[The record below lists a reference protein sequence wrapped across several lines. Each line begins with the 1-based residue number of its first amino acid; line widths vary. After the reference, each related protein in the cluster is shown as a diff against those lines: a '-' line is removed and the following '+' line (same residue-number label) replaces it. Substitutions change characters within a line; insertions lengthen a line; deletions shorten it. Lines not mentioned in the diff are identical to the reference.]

1 MGWMS
6 NDAIVEFRSDEDRG
20 AVLRLAYHAQDSGF
34 GMFGVEIRAGG
45 LSCDESV
52 LTLRGDGLDTFLG
65 TLASDWRGWEGTRT
79 WDTLEH
85 GMSIEATHRG
95 NRVELVFVVRR
106 DYESDAC
113 RCASR
118 CSSLPESPSRGSR
131 APAQNSSGDEARM
144 IEPEPA
150 VSSARPSSRAQR
162 EVRRAA

>member
-1 MGWMS
+1 
-6 NDAIVEFRSDEDRG
+6 
-20 AVLRLAYHAQDSGF
+20 
-34 GMFGVEIRAGG
+34 MFGVEIRAGG

-106 DYESDAC
+106 DYESDALQV
-113 RCASR
+113 RFPVLVAPGESLSRLASA
-118 CSSLPESPSRGSR
+118 SAELFRG
-131 APAQNSSGDEARM
+131 
-144 IEPEPA
+144 
-150 VSSARPSSRAQR
+150 
-162 EVRRAA
+162 